1 MRLGIG
7 GKQMKF
13 KNGSSRRNRL
23 LVLVASL
30 ALLTFILA
38 QPAVVKAQ
46 SCTNATL
53 NGTYGR
59 LLQAFY
65 LDHKAVPVGSAR
77 VGAETG
83 IVTFDGQGNSSG
95 SATGNADGYIYHV
108 TFTGKYSVNPDC
120 TADVTINLAGRGT
133 ATGTYIIVDEGNEFE
148 FLNLSDSAVEF
159 GRFRKMPQNCT
170 NATLNGNY
178 GYLAQGFF
186 LHHRGEPVGST
197 YVGVSI
203 GVETFDG
210 NGNTNALETS
220 NASGIIFHQTLTGTY
235 SVNADCTATATMTFP
250 DGGTA
255 TATFTIVDGGNE
267 LEFLNLWDSA
277 VEVGRFRKQ

>member
-1 MRLGIG
+1 MQFR
-7 GKQMKF
+7 
-13 KNGSSRRNRL
+13 NESSRRNRL
-23 LVLVASL
+23 LVPVASL
-30 ALLTFILA
+30 ALFTFILA
-38 QPAVVKAQ
+38 QPAVVTAQ

-59 LLQAFY
+59 LLQEFY
-65 LDHKAVPVGSAR
+65 LNHKAVPVGSAR

-83 IVTFDGQGNSSG
+83 IVTFDGQGNSFG
-95 SATGNADGYIYHV
+95 SATGNVAGYIYQV

-120 TADVTINLAGRGT
+120 TATATINLAGGGT
-133 ATGTYIIVDEGNEFE
+133 ATGTYTIVDGGNEFE
-148 FLNLSDSAVEF
+148 LLNLSDSVVES

-178 GYLAQGFF
+178 GYLAQAFF

-197 YVGVSI
+197 YVVVSI

-210 NGNTNALETS
+210 NGNTYASETS
-220 NASGIIFHQTLTGTY
+220 NLSGIIDHQTLTGTY

-255 TATFTIVDGGNE
+255 TGTFTIVDGGNE

-277 VEVGRFRKQ
+277 VEVGTFKKQ